1 VEYDGMGE
9 GMKGCTWGQAQE
21 SQEFLEDR
29 GTWLPRSSSLLK
41 KAKAQATRRNAAL
54 LGIKGVG

>member
-1 VEYDGMGE
+1 
-9 GMKGCTWGQAQE
+9 MKGCTWGQAQE

-29 GTWLPRSSSLLK
+29 GTWIPRSSSLLK